1 MAETLNILR
10 TYNCRTEAGVVKRG
24 RVLDDWLRFGIYYGA
39 PASLSIHDF
48 SNWNVLVFDYDVLNQ
63 GLNPVDYGDTEI
75 YLYLDFAGRY
85 STAAR
90 TGGYLPPEGNTSE
103 LLLLREEVHRQI
115 DTIINAGF
123 TGVFWDMCDT
133 GYWDWSYCLESSTIL
148 KNQLQEYCDYLRVL
162 GGKSFVNGTPWFA
175 ECGELLMLESFLS
188 TWSGNVFASDWA
200 QNDFFIKYTFG
211 LEELGEAG
219 GIPWTTGIYAWLYTR
234 QYAPNVD
241 IFAHS
246 YGSPESIWQH
256 DKQKFSLA
264 GSLALGLESWNYIE
278 PTNQTLIPLWAHS
291 FYVGAPLECPQFDI
305 GNRIVSRKYSG
316 ASVSFSERTET
327 GVIDMGVEP
336 DYWWNIDQDFE
347 DINWEVDGSEISGAN
362 RTMGFVPDY
371 IKIGNIYSYDD
382 RKEVYF
388 RLQVNGTFP
397 ESDIIPLY
405 FYIGLDPEREGW
417 NLGRTPDG
425 IPYLHLKNVN
435 AQVYLYGRSVF
446 YWDFDES
453 DWKYLYP
460 ARYKKVEDYL
470 YYAVRKETL
479 KFAIDTWDES
489 TIRILPF
496 FLYDGGSSY
505 FVDDANAE
513 YPGCLPEDTMNYEPE
528 YRYVEWVT
536 YIPSGYIDDD
546 IEERPYIDC
555 TIPVLYSNKELNY
568 NQIKFAPTRT
578 KFLYGTSVVTQWFPF
593 KTKDIKIWLNWYSC
607 VHNFTVYGYA
617 ICQLR
622 MKDDVYSPHSAVI
635 YTVAGQVN
643 KRVSQVSITGTFDKA
658 WIFDRE
664 NGRFVGPDNTPDTYF
679 TSSPFSPTK
688 VIDGQ
693 DIYIAIANDETDP
706 TLDTWAVSGV
716 SVTLVDWGSTH
727 EPGYDIALPDLIE
740 WQSVY
745 DQWKGVAL
753 SEVVENTYLPA
764 GVKRGGINL
773 KKDSLKGTFTV
784 AVPSSGAIVDAL
796 ELYDITNAAL
806 LMRRTYEDLDHD
818 DPDNTELLVW
828 AYVDSWELTDT
839 ELRIRAKLN
848 FHNWGS
854 TFPKRRVSYF
864 CPFVFKGPQCNYGGE
879 AITCDKAKTT
889 CISLG
894 NEDAFGGIPTIPRL
908 QRGKWG

>member
-39 PASLSIHDF
+39 PANLSIHDF

-347 DINWEVDGSEISGAN
+347 DINFDVDGTLISGAN
-362 RTMGFVPDY
+362 REEGFVPDY
-371 IKIGNIYSYDD
+371 LKMENIYVYDD
-382 RKEVYF
+382 RKEIYF
-388 RLQVNGTFP
+388 RIKTVGTFP
-397 ESDIIPLY
+397 ETDIIPFF
-405 FYIGLDPEREGW
+405 FYIQLDPEAEGW
-417 NLGRTPDG
+417 QTGRSIDNV
-425 IPYLHLKNVN
+425 PYLHFKNFK
-435 AQVYLYGRSVF
+435 AQIYLYGRSIF
-446 YWDFDES
+446 YWDFDIS
-453 DWKYLYP
+453 DWKFLYV
-460 ARYKKVEDYL
+460 ARYKIIGNYI
-470 YYAVRKETL
+470 YYAIRKETL
-479 KFAIDTWDES
+479 NFAVPSWDEIN
-489 TIRILPF
+489 IRFIPF
-496 FLYDGGSSY
+496 FLYENGNSFWVNDTNADYVDCLTADTLAYDPDYKWIGGGVSLP
-505 FVDDANAE
+505 
-513 YPGCLPEDTMNYEPE
+513 YPECPM
-528 YRYVEWVT
+528 
-536 YIPSGYIDDD
+536 
-546 IEERPYIDC
+546 PYLG
-555 TIPVLYSNKELNY
+555 TENELVY
-568 NQIKFAPTRT
+568 NQIRIT
-578 KFLYGTSVVTQWFPF
+578 KKENET
-593 KTKDIKIWLNWYSC
+593 YSC
-607 VHNFTVYGYA
+607 TYNFTVYGYA
-617 ICQLR
+617 TCQTQ
-622 MKDDVYSPHSAVI
+622 MQDDIYAPHSAVI

-745 DQWKGVAL
+745 DQWKGVML

-864 CPFVFKGPQCNYGGE
+864 CPFVFKGPQCNYGGD
-879 AITCDKAKTT
+879 AIACDKAKPT